1 MNDKPV
7 RLEEDYELIVN
18 NYSHQGE
25 GIGRVNNFAVFVPG
39 TILGEKVKVKITEV
53 KKNFAR

>member
-39 TILGEKVKVKITEV
+39 TILPLIE
-53 KKNFAR
+53 